1 MTAAVVIGADFGGLA
16 LAIAGIDGSTGGGAL
31 ATFPLPRWGAMDSH
45 RRGGGGGAAPPPP
58 ETLADDGSTDRGTA

>member
-45 RRGGGGGAAPPPP
+45 RRAVRRCAAPP
-58 ETLADDGSTDRGTA
+58 ETLAHDGRADRGTG

>member
-31 ATFPLPRWGAMDSH
+31 ATLPLPRWGAMDSH
-45 RRGGGGGAAPPPP
+45 RRAVRRCAAPP